1 MPVWFR
7 TTLAVT
13 LVCAVPL
20 VVTML
25 LAQNEGLVRRQL
37 PNLLS
42 FGVGV
47 LLASAG
53 LHLLPESMAQH
64 GAFVTAALAT
74 VGFASFWL
82 IERLLEGHDHGHV
95 HGLAMGVPHHE
106 HPPHE
111 HATAAHDHVPTSG
124 PLATGRVRALL
135 PIAFGA
141 DVLHNF
147 MDGILIAA
155 TFLVRPDLGLL
166 TALAIGLHELP
177 REIGTFGLFVHSGL
191 SPKRA
196 VLFNA
201 LTAVFALAGAGLT
214 LLIGARAEQLAAWV
228 LPIAAGTMLYI
239 GGTVARSVLP
249 PVDGVLPLRR
259 MGWLAAGGV
268 MVAVLFAGH

>member
-1 MPVWFR
+1 MSVWPR
-7 TTLAVT
+7 TLLAVT

-53 LHLLPESMAQH
+53 LHLLPEAVEYH
-64 GAFVTAALAT
+64 GALLTAVLAAA
-74 VGFASFWL
+74 GFASFL
-82 IERLLEGHDHGHV
+82 AVERLLEGHDHGHV

-106 HPPHE
+106 HPP
-111 HATAAHDHVPTSG
+111 AARTVGAHDHAP
-124 PLATGRVRALL
+124 ARALL

-147 MDGILIAA
+147 LDGILIAA
-155 TFLVRPDLGLL
+155 TFLVRPELGAL

-177 REIGTFGLFVHSGL
+177 REIGTFGLFVHGGL
-191 SPKRA
+191 SPRRA

-201 LTAVFALAGAGLT
+201 LTAGFALAGAGLT
-214 LLIGARAEQLAAWV
+214 LVIGSRAETLAAFV
-228 LPIAAGTMLYI
+228 LPFTAGTMLYI
-239 GGTVARSVLP
+239 GATVARSVLP

-259 MGWLAAGGV
+259 VGWLTAGGV
-268 MVAVLFAGH
+268 MVATLFAGH